1 MVERV
6 NEGFVEDRI
15 RTLQDRYGE
24 VDVVED
30 AVAVPAADFD
40 SYLENARE
48 GYVGGA
54 YAWVTRHP
62 EEAGYPSESYDGGVV
77 DSEQAL
83 LILPRGQS
91 EWGLPGGGVES
102 DESFERA
109 ARREV
114 LEEAGV
120 GCEITGLWRLKRNT
134 WRSDDPGDD
143 RESVSLHV
151 FFDADYVGGSINVQ
165 AGEID
170 GAVWF
175 AEQPEPLMDETEP
188 RAKTFF

>member
-1 MVERV
+1 VTERV
-6 NEGFVEDRI
+6 NDEFVEDRI
-15 RTLQDRYGE
+15 GAFQERYGE
-24 VDVVED
+24 VEVVED
-30 AVAVPAADFD
+30 DVSVPAADFD

-54 YAWVTRHP
+54 YAWVTRDP
-62 EEAGYPSESYDGGVV
+62 DEAGYPSESYDGGVV
-77 DSEQAL
+77 DAEQAL
-83 LILPRGQS
+83 LILPRGQT

-120 GCEITGLWRLKRNT
+120 GCEITGLWRLERKL
-134 WRSDDPGDD
+134 WQSDDPDDD

-151 FFDADYVGGSINVQ
+151 FFDADYVGGSIAVQ
-165 AGEID
+165 AGEVD

-175 AEQPEPLMDETEP
+175 AEPPGPLMDETAE
-188 RAKTFF
+188 RAATFF